1 LAVVGDG
8 SKREEKMKRLLTRI
22 ALITAAVVWT
32 AGAVIAQESSA
43 TQAPAATTLPITTV
57 PAGATPAAAPV
68 PAAPAEPAPME
79 PAPVEP
85 ATAEPGPAQ
94 AFPQPLYRING
105 GDTIHISV
113 YGERDLDRDVAVEPD
128 GGIAFPLVGN
138 INARGLTLSELSK
151 QIADSLRA
159 GNMLPNVT
167 DPEVTVSLVKSS
179 GNSFSVIGQVK
190 QPGTFVTDTQVDV
203 MQALSLAGGLTP
215 FASKSRI
222 IVLRREGGNG
232 VQKKIPFD
240 YSDVED
246 GEHLD
251 MNIVL
256 QGGDVVVVPQAGLG
270 F

>member
-1 LAVVGDG
+1 
-8 SKREEKMKRLLTRI
+8 MKRLLKGI
-22 ALITAAVVWT
+22 ALSIVAVALMAGS
-32 AGAVIAQESSA
+32 AGAQNSSTTESPAGTTPA
-43 TQAPAATTLPITTV
+43 TVVPATT
-57 PAGATPAAAPV
+57 GPV
-68 PAAPAEPAPME
+68 TASPAEN
-79 PAPVEP
+79 
-85 ATAEPGPAQ
+85 
-94 AFPQPLYRING
+94 LYRING

-138 INARGLTLSELSK
+138 MNARGLTLSELSK
-151 QIADSLRA
+151 KIADALRA

-222 IVLRREGGNG
+222 IVLRRDSGG
-232 VQKKIPFD
+232 VQSKIPFD
-240 YSDVED
+240 YSSVED
-246 GEHLD
+246 GEKLN
-251 MNIVL
+251 MNIQL

>member
-1 LAVVGDG
+1 
-8 SKREEKMKRLLTRI
+8 MKRLLTSMTLI
-22 ALITAAVVWT
+22 MAAVALTAAS
-32 AGAVIAQESSA
+32 AVAQETSNTA
-43 TQAPAATTLPITTV
+43 APAATTLPVTTV
-57 PAGATPAAAPV
+57 PAGQSPAATPAAPAVVTPAAAPAD
-68 PAAPAEPAPME
+68 AAPVTP
-79 PAPVEP
+79 EP
-85 ATAEPGPAQ
+85 ATVVPAT
-94 AFPQPLYRING
+94 AVPVTGEALYRING

-138 INARGLTLSELSK
+138 MNARGMTLSELSK
-151 QIADSLRA
+151 KIADALRA
-159 GNMLPNVT
+159 GSMLPNVT

-222 IVLRREGGNG
+222 IVLRRDNKG
-232 VQKKIPFD
+232 VQSKLPFD
-240 YSDVED
+240 YSSVED
-246 GEHLD
+246 GEKLD
-251 MNIVL
+251 MNVQL

>member
-1 LAVVGDG
+1 
-8 SKREEKMKRLLTRI
+8 MKRLLTRI
-22 ALITAAVVWT
+22 ASILVAAALT
-32 AGAVIAQESSA
+32 AGSAMAQQTLPATTTPASS
-43 TQAPAATTLPITTV
+43 TPAPAV
-57 PAGATPAAAPV
+57 PAAATPAMETPAAAAT
-68 PAAPAEPAPME
+68 AAPGSEAPAV
-79 PAPVEP
+79 AEP
-85 ATAEPGPAQ
+85 ATATA
-94 AFPQPLYRING
+94 APQSLYRING
-105 GDTIHISV
+105 GDTLHISV

-138 INARGLTLSELSK
+138 MNARGLTLSELQK
-151 QIADSLRA
+151 KIADALRS

-222 IVLRREGGNG
+222 IVLRRDDSGA
-232 VQKKIPFD
+232 QKKLPFD
-240 YSDVED
+240 YSAVED
-246 GEHLD
+246 GEKLN
-251 MNIVL
+251 MNILL

>member
-1 LAVVGDG
+1 
-8 SKREEKMKRLLTRI
+8 MKRLLTFI
-22 ALITAAVVWT
+22 ALTIVAVGLT
-32 AGAVIAQESSA
+32 G
-43 TQAPAATTLPITTV
+43 
-57 PAGATPAAAPV
+57 GPV
-68 PAAPAEPAPME
+68 VADD
-79 PAPVEP
+79 
-85 ATAEPGPAQ
+85 T
-94 AFPQPLYRING
+94 YKING
-105 GDTIHISV
+105 GDTLHISV

-138 INARGLTLSELSK
+138 MNVRGLTLSELQK
-151 QIADSLRA
+151 KVADALRA

-190 QPGTFVTDTQVDV
+190 QPGTYVTDTQVDV

-222 IVLRREGGNG
+222 IVLRRDNTGT
-232 VQKKIPFD
+232 QTKLPFD
-240 YSDVED
+240 YSSVED
-246 GEHLD
+246 GEKLN
-251 MNIVL
+251 MNVLL

>member
-1 LAVVGDG
+1 
-8 SKREEKMKRLLTRI
+8 MKRLLTRI
-22 ALITAAVVWT
+22 ALILFAV
-32 AGAVIAQESSA
+32 ALAD
-43 TQAPAATTLPITTV
+43 
-57 PAGATPAAAPV
+57 
-68 PAAPAEPAPME
+68 
-79 PAPVEP
+79 
-85 ATAEPGPAQ
+85 GPAR
-94 AFPQPLYRING
+94 ADESLYRING
-105 GDTIHISV
+105 GDTLHISV

-138 INARGLTLSELSK
+138 MNARGLTLGELQK
-151 QIADSLRA
+151 KIADALRA

-190 QPGTFVTDTQVDV
+190 QPGTFVTDTRVDV

-222 IVLRREGGNG
+222 IVLRRDASG
-232 VQKKIPFD
+232 VQKKLPFD
-240 YSDVED
+240 YSAVED
-246 GEHLD
+246 GEKLN
-251 MNIVL
+251 MNILL

>member
-1 LAVVGDG
+1 
-8 SKREEKMKRLLTRI
+8 MKRLLTHI
-22 ALITAAVVWT
+22 ASIMVVMALV
-32 AGAVIAQESSA
+32 AGSALAQE
-43 TQAPAATTLPITTV
+43 TAPA
-57 PAGATPAAAPV
+57 
-68 PAAPAEPAPME
+68 PAPDGGT
-79 PAPVEP
+79 AIP
-85 ATAEPGPAQ
+85 ATATSTTTET
-94 AFPQPLYRING
+94 LYRING
-105 GDTIHISV
+105 GDTLHISV

-138 INARGLTLSELSK
+138 MNARGLSLSELSK
-151 QIADSLRA
+151 KIADALRA

-222 IVLRREGGNG
+222 IVLRREGGGG

>member
-1 LAVVGDG
+1 
-8 SKREEKMKRLLTRI
+8 MKRLLNSI
-22 ALITAAVVWT
+22 AFLALATVLAAGPVL
-32 AGAVIAQESSA
+32 AQEAQPAAQPLPQTTEPQPDTQPQPAAQPAPEA
-43 TQAPAATTLPITTV
+43 TQAEPEAQPQPAAV
-57 PAGATPAAAPV
+57 PQTQN
-68 PAAPAEPAPME
+68 M
-79 PAPVEP
+79 
-85 ATAEPGPAQ
+85 Q
-94 AFPQPLYRING
+94 SQSLYRING
-105 GDTIHISV
+105 GDTLHISV

-138 INARGLTLSELSK
+138 LNARGMTLSELQK
-151 QIADSLRA
+151 KIADALRA

-222 IVLRREGGNG
+222 IVLRRDGGG
-232 VQKKIPFD
+232 AQTKLPFD
-240 YSDVED
+240 YSAVED
-246 GEHLD
+246 GEKLD
-251 MNIVL
+251 TNVLL

>member
-1 LAVVGDG
+1 
-8 SKREEKMKRLLTRI
+8 MKRLLKSIT
-22 ALITAAVVWT
+22 LIMAAVALTV
-32 AGAVIAQESSA
+32 ASAVAQESSNTA
-43 TQAPAATTLPITTV
+43 APAATTLPVTTV
-57 PAGATPAAAPV
+57 PAGQTPGVTPAAPAVVMPAAAPV
-68 PAAPAEPAPME
+68 EAAPAAT
-79 PAPVEP
+79 EP
-85 ATAEPGPAQ
+85 ATAVPAT
-94 AFPQPLYRING
+94 AVPATESLYRING

-138 INARGLTLSELSK
+138 LNARGQTLSELSK
-151 QIADSLRA
+151 KIADALRA

-222 IVLRREGGNG
+222 IVLRRDNAGT
-232 VQKKIPFD
+232 QSKIPFD
-240 YSDVED
+240 YSAVED
-246 GEHLD
+246 GEELN
-251 MNIVL
+251 MNVQL

>member
-1 LAVVGDG
+1 
-8 SKREEKMKRLLTRI
+8 MKRLLNHI
-22 ALITAAVVWT
+22 ASIMVVVALT
-32 AGAVIAQESSA
+32 AGSAIAQQTLPVTTTPASG
-43 TQAPAATTLPITTV
+43 TPAPASPATATPVTE
-57 PAGATPAAAPV
+57 TPAAAAA
-68 PAAPAEPAPME
+68 AAPDSEAPAV
-79 PAPVEP
+79 AVP
-85 ATAEPGPAQ
+85 ATATA
-94 AFPQPLYRING
+94 APQPLYRING
-105 GDTIHISV
+105 GDTLHISV

-138 INARGLTLSELSK
+138 MNARGLTLSELQK
-151 QIADSLRA
+151 KIADALRN

-190 QPGTFVTDTQVDV
+190 QPGTYVTDTQVDV

-222 IVLRREGGNG
+222 IVLRRDNSG
-232 VQKKIPFD
+232 VQNKLPFD
-240 YSDVED
+240 YSAVED
-246 GEHLD
+246 GEKLN
-251 MNIVL
+251 MNILL